1 MKLLFTMIDV
11 EFDNQTIRNFARRSM
26 SESNSCMGTNIL
38 FINTMFK
45 VDMLSDTYSSVRQK
59 LTTSSLELNIKEY
72 VTLNA
77 ITELTE
83 YDSVL
88 NVDERWQLARF
99 LCINWFIS

>member
-1 MKLLFTMIDV
+1 
-11 EFDNQTIRNFARRSM
+11 
-26 SESNSCMGTNIL
+26 
-38 FINTMFK
+38 MFK

-59 LTTSSLELNIKEY
+59 LTISSLELNVKEY

-88 NVDERWQLARF
+88 NVDERWQLAKF
-99 LCINWFIS
+99 LCIN